1 MGTQNHLKQSD
12 LGKSLDP
19 ITVHR
24 VRGSSQITQ
33 IASCHTSTDG
43 EGGLRSGWGGGG

>member
-19 ITVHR
+19 NSLMETVDQSDIL
-24 VRGSSQITQ
+24 VQVLIQ
-33 IASCHTSTDG
+33 K
-43 EGGLRSGWGGGG
+43 W